1 MPSAPR
7 KPCPTAGCPEL
18 IPATQRR
25 CPTHA
30 TQHEQARGSR
40 TQRGYDA
47 THDALRKQWA
57 PQVATGAVRCAR
69 CRKPILAGTP
79 WDLGHTGDRTTW
91 TGPEHA
97 ACNRRAGGRAT
108 KHRGHRR

>member
-18 IPATQRR
+18 LPPGQRR

-30 TQHEQARGSR
+30 QQHEQTRGSR

-57 PQVATGAVRCAR
+57 PQVATGAVRCTR
-69 CRKPILAGTP
+69 CGKPILAGTP
-79 WDLGHTGDRTTW
+79 WDLGHTDDRTTW